1 MVVQVNEGAEPALVV
16 LRVRHQL
23 HALRRLDRHDRTE
36 VGEEKANSLSIK
48 PVLRVYHSDIRHVVY
63 SRRKSSRTDGLPM
76 RPARAKHSS
85 TTTRRSKSILRAL
98 ECWGRLCC
106 RRHQGLGCMVRDLCN
121 VLISPTVCAAHH
133 KIQVCVKYMCKIQWV
148 HRRQRQNLHYGM
160 ANWLVIL
167 LIIVVDM
174 AHAGILYSRSSI
186 WGRAT
191 CRLAG
196 CLRPAWRALSEEA
209 GAGSTVADLYKARV
223 ANGASHYDETQY
235 RVVQHLSK
243 LQELMH
249 PSSGRGGG
257 KRPRGAY
264 LCGSVGI
271 GKTMMMDL
279 FFESCAVEKKR
290 RVHFHEFMLE
300 VHRRVHDHK
309 KALIEQFGRERH
321 INLSSERDAIA
332 IVAKAVAAESQL
344 LCFDEFHVTDIAD
357 AMIMSRLF
365 GELWKHGTVL
375 VATSNRHP
383 DDLYENGL
391 NRPYFIPF
399 IDMLK
404 KQCVTVELNTAK
416 DYRMEAVAETGAYF
430 TPLSDQ
436 NKEEF
441 YNAFAASSEVTG
453 RPVRTVLPVMMG
465 REVEVE
471 ALGDSCLISFSAL
484 CEADRGP
491 ADYHAIVRHYNRI
504 YLDGVRQLSLK
515 VFLYLDAAEVELLI
529 FHCRSTM
536 LFAVSSCS

>member
-1 MVVQVNEGAEPALVV
+1 MIHS
-16 LRVRHQL
+16 R
-23 HALRRLDRHDRTE
+23 
-36 VGEEKANSLSIK
+36 LSIRGRITYR
-48 PVLRVYHSDIRHVVY
+48 LATRLSRVGIGEVRAL
-63 SRRKSSRTDGLPM
+63 TDG
-76 RPARAKHSS
+76 AA
-85 TTTRRSKSILRAL
+85 AL
-98 ECWGRLCC
+98 G
-106 RRHQGLGCMVRDLCN
+106 
-121 VLISPTVCAAHH
+121 TV
-133 KIQVCVKYMCKIQWV
+133 V
-148 HRRQRQNLHYGM
+148 
-160 ANWLVIL
+160 
-167 LIIVVDM
+167 
-174 AHAGILYSRSSI
+174 
-186 WGRAT
+186 
-191 CRLAG
+191 
-196 CLRPAWRALSEEA
+196 E
-209 GAGSTVADLYKARV
+209 LYKLRV
-223 ANGASHYDETQY
+223 ANGVSHYDETQY
-235 RVVQHLSK
+235 RVVKHLSK

-249 PSSGRGGG
+249 PSSSRAQS

-300 VHRRVHDHK
+300 VHRRVHEHK

-365 GELWKHGTVL
+365 GELWRHGTVL

-391 NRPYFIPF
+391 NRPYFLPF

-416 DYRMEAVAETGAYF
+416 DYRMESVTEAGAYF
-430 TPLSDQ
+430 TPLNDSSKQ
-436 NKEEF
+436 EF
-441 YNAFAASSEVTG
+441 YNSFLNSQDPDAGPPSTAV
-453 RPVRTVLPVMMG
+453 VPVMMG
-465 REVEVE
+465 RQVEVD
-471 ALGDSCLISFSAL
+471 ALGHSCLVSFSAL

-491 ADYHAIVRHYNRI
+491 ADYHAICRHYSRV

-515 VFLYLDAAEVELLI
+515 VYQHSL
-529 FHCRSTM
+529 
-536 LFAVSSCS
+536 